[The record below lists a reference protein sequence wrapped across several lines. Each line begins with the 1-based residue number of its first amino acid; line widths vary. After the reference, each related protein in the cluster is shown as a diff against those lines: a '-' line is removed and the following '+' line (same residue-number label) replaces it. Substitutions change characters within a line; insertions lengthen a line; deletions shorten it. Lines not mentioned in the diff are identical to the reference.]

1 MTISTIFYF
10 CDNTYSEELEDI
22 IDLENNIDLSEF
34 YLTPPDWLVK
44 KTIETII
51 SS

>member
-1 MTISTIFYF
+1 MIISTFLYF
-10 CDNTYSEELEDI
+10 NDNTNSEEEKNI
-22 IDLENNIDLSEF
+22 FDLENNIDLSKF

-44 KTIETII
+44 KTIETIL